1 MGCSLTLVFTL
12 FYIFLLRDNTLLW
25 IGWLVF
31 ILGILLG
38 IPFTYLSIKYKPC
51 ACIASAL
58 PSGISIALILQV
70 AAVYMIDGFPYAI
83 YMSLGAFCLISIVAS
98 LYF

>member
-58 PSGISIALILQV
+58 PAGICIALILQV
-70 AAVYMIDGFPYAI
+70 AAVYMIDLAYAI
-83 YMSLGAFCLISIVAS
+83 YMSLGAFCLITVVAS

>member
-1 MGCSLTLVFTL
+1 MGSSLSLMFTL

-51 ACIASAL
+51 ACIACAL
-58 PSGISIALILQV
+58 PAGICIAMILQV
-70 AAVYMIDGFPYAI
+70 AAVYMIDGFEYAI
-83 YMSLGAFCLISIVAS
+83 FMSLGAFCLITVVAS